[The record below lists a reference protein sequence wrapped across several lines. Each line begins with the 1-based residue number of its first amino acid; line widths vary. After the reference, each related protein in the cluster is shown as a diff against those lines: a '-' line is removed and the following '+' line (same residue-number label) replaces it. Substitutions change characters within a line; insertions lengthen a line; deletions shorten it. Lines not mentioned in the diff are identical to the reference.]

1 MVMARLS
8 LRRLTVLISLLAPL
22 VFGVAPPGALTA
34 GAVAATTTGPAST
47 NYSCDRATPNAQGAP
62 TNVPCASVW
71 TDAPAPTNVARARA
85 DATATT
91 TIPATASYSDDWAAP
106 NAQSARASITR
117 LPGWMAAPTT
127 TGAAR
132 RSANAGFADFVAAKA
147 ASGGAELLSGA
158 ARATYRGDLTVAG
171 RALAKH
177 GGRPGSAF
185 PRPVGAP
192 ADISAQAQSVVD
204 DILANQYRR
213 ATSFNPRLS
222 TNVVDIFDTSGRGL
236 RYTEEGRFV
245 GFLEPP
251 R

>member
-1 MVMARLS
+1 MRVRFPLGLGIPLPLRLLVPLS
-8 LRRLTVLISLLAPL
+8 LALWVFVVGGEWHEFGQTFNYDNARHVYDRAAQTRAPLRVVGEELTDRGSRFAMPAPGLLATS
-22 VFGVAPPGALTA
+22 GE
-34 GAVAATTTGPAST
+34 AT
-47 NYSCDRATPNAQGAP
+47 
-62 TNVPCASVW
+62 
-71 TDAPAPTNVARARA
+71 
-85 DATATT
+85 
-91 TIPATASYSDDWAAP
+91 
-106 NAQSARASITR
+106 
-117 LPGWMAAPTT
+117 L
-127 TGAAR
+127 
-132 RSANAGFADFVAAKA
+132 AAKA
-147 ASGGAELLSGA
+147 ATSGAELLSGA

-192 ADISAQAQSVVD
+192 ANISAQAQSAVD

-213 ATSFNPRLS
+213 ATSFNPRL
-222 TNVVDIFDTSGRGL
+222 NGKVVDIFDASGRGL